1 MEATI
6 KQVQGL
12 TLTAKA
18 DSGHWI
24 VMDGPE
30 QFGGSDAASKP
41 LELFLI
47 GLGGCT
53 SMDIL
58 SILQKKRVDLTDYEC
73 TLLAERAKEHPK
85 VFTHV
90 TMKFV
95 FYGKDISKSAV
106 ERAIEMSKEKYC
118 SASAMLKES
127 VPIKVEYEIKEPG

>member
-12 TLTAKA
+12 TLSAKS

-30 QFGGSDAASKP
+30 QFGGSNAASKP
-41 LELFLI
+41 IELFLI

-53 SMDIL
+53 SMDII

-73 TLLAERAKEHPK
+73 TLVAERAEQHPK
-85 VFTHV
+85 VFTQV
-90 TMKFV
+90 KIKFI
-95 FYGKDISKSAV
+95 FYGRDISKSAV
-106 ERAIEMSKEKYC
+106 ERAIELSHDTYC

-127 VPIKVEYEIKEPG
+127 VPIKIEYEIKDPK